1 MERAYREDE
10 LLDSLVIDSEGYIY
24 GRIGK
29 IDIKED
35 EISLLIYESRPDEKT
50 VTNVQ
55 AIKEELLKKVKLN
68 MSARFQKL
76 SAYEILTENIRKE
89 MGLKPDVPLS
99 DQHFLDYAER
109 TGVEITYKKADEERK
124 EPKGHVRLNN
134 VKAIGIS
141 TVGTKE
147 TSDVMKI
154 ILLQEPR
161 EASFRKIPLQ
171 RTVLFR
177 NTNAIKDKLV
187 VDAKG
192 QALGYL
198 DSVVLFQN
206 TPGIRIYSLKPSDSV
221 SLSWLIKYLDSVG
234 RPDIVEA
241 LVKYFRVESGEHVYR
256 MTKSELEGF
265 MQKTKL
271 TFKVPDELMIDRSIK
286 DFVMDIP
293 WDLIAKI
300 GDIIILQKTLAELRS
315 VGY

>member
-10 LLDSLVIDSEGYIY
+10 LVDSLVVDSEGYIY

-35 EISLLIYESRPDEKT
+35 EVSLLIYESRPDEKT

-55 AIKEELLKKVKLN
+55 AIKEELLKRVKLN
-68 MSARFQKL
+68 ISAKFQKL
-76 SAYEILTENIRKE
+76 SPNEILTENIRRE
-89 MGLKPDVPLS
+89 LRLNADAPLT
-99 DQHFLDYAER
+99 DQNFLEYAER
-109 TGVEITYKKADEERK
+109 TGVEITYKKAAEQRR
-124 EPKGHVRLNN
+124 EPKGHVRLNDL
-134 VKAIGIS
+134 KAIGMS

-154 ILLQEPR
+154 ILLREPR
-161 EASFRKIPLQ
+161 EASFRKVPIQ
-171 RTVLFR
+171 RTVPFR
-177 NTNAIKDKLV
+177 STNALKDKLV

-192 QALGYL
+192 LALGYL

-241 LVKYFRVESGEHVYR
+241 LVKYFRVETGEHVYR
-256 MTKSELEGF
+256 MTKTELEGF

-271 TFKVPDELMIDRSIK
+271 VFKVPDELMIDRSVK
-286 DFVMDIP
+286 DFVMDLP
-293 WDLIAKI
+293 WDTISKI
-300 GDIIILQKTLAELRS
+300 GDIVILHKTLAELRS
-315 VGY
+315 TGY

>member
-10 LLDSLVIDSEGYIY
+10 LADSLVVDSEGYIY

-35 EISLLIYESRPDEKT
+35 EVSLLIYESRPDEKT

-55 AIKEELLKKVKLN
+55 AIKEELLKRVKLN
-68 MSARFQKL
+68 ISAKFQKL
-76 SAYEILTENIRKE
+76 SPNEILTENIRRE
-89 MGLKPDVPLS
+89 LGLKSDAPLN
-99 DQHFLDYAER
+99 DQHFLEYAER
-109 TGVEITYKKADEERK
+109 TGVEITYKKAAEERR
-124 EPKGHVRLNN
+124 EPKGHVRLND

-154 ILLQEPR
+154 VLLREPR
-161 EASFRKIPLQ
+161 EASFRKVPIQ
-171 RTVLFR
+171 RTVSFR
-177 NTNAIKDKLV
+177 STNALKDKLV

-192 QALGYL
+192 LALGYL

-221 SLSWLIKYLDSVG
+221 SMSWLIKYLDSVG

-241 LVKYFRVESGEHVYR
+241 LVKYFRVETGEHVYR

-271 TFKVPDELMIDRSIK
+271 VFKVPDELMIDRSVK

-293 WDLIAKI
+293 WDMISKI
-300 GDIIILQKTLAELRS
+300 GDIVILHKTLAELRS
-315 VGY
+315 TGY

>member
-10 LLDSLVIDSEGYIY
+10 LLDSVVVDSEGYIY

-35 EISLLIYESRPDEKT
+35 EVSLLIYEARPDEKT
-50 VTNVQ
+50 VVDIE
-55 AIKEELLKKVKLN
+55 AIKEELLKRVRLNLSAKV
-68 MSARFQKL
+68 QKL
-76 SAYEILTENIRKE
+76 SPDTILAENLRKE
-89 MGLKPDVPLS
+89 LGLKPDVLLS
-99 DQHFLDYAER
+99 DQHFINYAER
-109 TGVEITYKKADEERK
+109 TGVEVTYKKAAEERR
-124 EPKGHVRLNN
+124 EPKGHASLQN
-134 VKAIGIS
+134 VKAIGVS

-154 ILLQEPR
+154 VLLREPR
-161 EASFRKIPLQ
+161 EAAFRRIPVQ
-171 RTVLFR
+171 KTVPFR
-177 NTNAIKDKLV
+177 STDAIRDKLV
-187 VDAKG
+187 IDAKG
-192 QALGYL
+192 LALGYL

-221 SLSWLIKYLDSVG
+221 SLSWLIKYLDGAG

-241 LVKYFRVESGEHVYR
+241 LVKHFRVETGDHVYR

-271 TFKVPDELMIDRSIK
+271 AFKVPDELLIDRSVK
-286 DFVMDIP
+286 DFVMDLP
-293 WDLIAKI
+293 WDIVAKI
-300 GDIIILQKTLAELRS
+300 GDVVILHKTLAELRS